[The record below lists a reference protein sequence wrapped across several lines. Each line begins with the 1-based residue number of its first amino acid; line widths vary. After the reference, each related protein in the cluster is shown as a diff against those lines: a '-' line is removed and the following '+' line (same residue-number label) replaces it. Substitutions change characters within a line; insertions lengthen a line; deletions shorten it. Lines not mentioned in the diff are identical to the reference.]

1 MTLHERFS
9 CCVFFVAQKYIVNQ
23 HPVKNNDERDQRPKT
38 AYCPVRSQKDR
49 QDYAHKADHTGSRS
63 TGNRIPDACL
73 RISDKKICGF

>member
-1 MTLHERFS
+1 MS
-9 CCVFFVAQKYIVNQ
+9 VFRAVSFLLFKLLRTEEIQNSEKRN
-23 HPVKNNDERDQRPKT
+23 HHTKT